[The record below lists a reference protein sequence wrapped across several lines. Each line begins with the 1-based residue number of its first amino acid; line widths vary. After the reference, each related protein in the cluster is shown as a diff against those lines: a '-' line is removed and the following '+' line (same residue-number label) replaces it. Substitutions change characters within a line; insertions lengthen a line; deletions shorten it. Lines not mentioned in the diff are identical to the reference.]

1 MLRSPLPLLF
11 LATASVALFACGS
24 DTKTSSTSTTGG
36 GGSEGT
42 TTATSTGAG
51 GASTTSTSTGTGTG
65 TSTGTGMGVMNACT
79 NAADA
84 AVLMSKNVKAITTM
98 CGQMNAGAEPGTR
111 NCIKMG
117 TGLSDDC
124 TGCFSGEVDCVSANC
139 LSPEGH
145 CLIDPAAQMC
155 LDCRAKYCA
164 KPFETCSGTKS
175 MP

>member
-24 DTKTSSTSTTGG
+24 DTTTSSTSTTGG

-51 GASTTSTSTGTGTG
+51 GATSTSTGTGTG

-84 AVLMSKNVKAITTM
+84 AVLMAKNVKAITTA
-98 CGQMNAGAEPGTR
+98 CGQMNAGAEPATR

-155 LDCRAKYCA
+155 LDCRAKHCA
-164 KPFETCSGTKS
+164 TPFEACSGTKS

>member
-11 LATASVALFACGS
+11 LATASVALFACSS
-24 DTKTSSTSTTGG
+24 DTTTSSTSTTGG

-51 GASTTSTSTGTGTG
+51 GASTTSTSTGT
-65 TSTGTGMGVMNACT
+65 STGTGMAVMNACT
-79 NAADA
+79 NDADKAIVAAKD
-84 AVLMSKNVKAITTM
+84 VKAITTK
-98 CGQMNAGAEPGTR
+98 CGQDNLGAEPATKS
-111 NCIKMG
+111 CIIIN
-117 TGLSDDC
+117 TGLTDNC
-124 TGCFSGEVDCVSANC
+124 AGCYSGEVDCVSDHCIGAEGKC
-139 LSPEGH
+139 L
-145 CLIDPAAQMC
+145 LDPAAQMC

>member
-11 LATASVALFACGS
+11 LATASVALFACSS
-24 DTKTSSTSTTGG
+24 DTTTSSTSTTGG

-51 GASTTSTSTGTGTG
+51 GASTTSTSTSTG
-65 TSTGTGMGVMNACT
+65 TSTGTGMAVMNACT
-79 NAADA
+79 NDADKAIVAAKD
-84 AVLMSKNVKAITTM
+84 VKAITTK
-98 CGQMNAGAEPGTR
+98 CGQDNLGAEPATKS
-111 NCIKMG
+111 CIIIN
-117 TGLSDDC
+117 TGLTDNC
-124 TGCFSGEVDCVSANC
+124 AGCYSGEVDCVSDHCIGAEGKC
-139 LSPEGH
+139 L
-145 CLIDPAAQMC
+145 LDPAAQMC